1 MRAVGICG
9 SDIHYLHQGRIADFV
24 VNAPMVIGHESAGV
38 VTQVRNVSMV
48 VPSMA
53 ACLPAY
59 LPSHAVAFTIQQLSV
74 NPASQGAFFFPVLP
88 SAPAQIGEGVTGLAV
103 GDAVA
108 LEPGVPC
115 WHCSAAREGRYNL
128 DPNIQFF
135 ATPPVHGSL
144 ATYVDHPAEL
154 CYKLPPGVTLEE
166 GAMCEPLSV
175 GIHACRQA
183 C

>member
-1 MRAVGICG
+1 M
-9 SDIHYLHQGRIADFV
+9 
-24 VNAPMVIGHESAGV
+24 
-38 VTQVRNVSMV
+38 
-48 VPSMA
+48 
-53 ACLPAY
+53 
-59 LPSHAVAFTIQQLSV
+59 
-74 NPASQGAFFFPVLP
+74 
-88 SAPAQIGEGVTGLAV
+88 
-103 GDAVA
+103 A

-144 ATYVDHPAEL
+144 ATFVDHPAEL

-175 GIHACRQA
+175 GIHACRWVQTQDLLGTA
-183 C
+183 DWGSCRPALTLLAGGLV